1 MNWFRKH
8 FVTLIIVTVLI
19 AGLGLLAYPSIA
31 NYWNSFHQTRVIMDY
46 QDTVSKMDK
55 ADYER
60 ILKAAK
66 EYNEKLSETGIR
78 WTLSE
83 PEKKEYKKQLRVDKT
98 GVMGYISIP
107 KIHVRL
113 PIYHGTD
120 EEVLQVSIGHL
131 EGTSLPVGGKS
142 SHCMVSGHRGLP
154 SARLFTDID
163 KLREGDTWTMTILNE
178 TLTYE
183 ADKIWIVE
191 PNDLSKL
198 KIEKGKDL
206 CTLITC
212 TPYGINSHRLLV
224 RGHRISNLNGTAD
237 VTADAIQIEPKYVAP
252 FVAGPVLLLLILLL
266 LFRTRKSR
274 RAPFKN
280 TYMDRRG
287 LKRIF
292 IPRTKS

>member
-1 MNWFRKH
+1 
-8 FVTLIIVTVLI
+8 
-19 AGLGLLAYPSIA
+19 
-31 NYWNSFHQTRVIMDY
+31 
-46 QDTVSKMDK
+46 
-55 ADYER
+55 
-60 ILKAAK
+60 
-66 EYNEKLSETGIR
+66 
-78 WTLSE
+78 
-83 PEKKEYKKQLRVDKT
+83 
-98 GVMGYISIP
+98 
-107 KIHVRL
+107 
-113 PIYHGTD
+113 
-120 EEVLQVSIGHL
+120 
-131 EGTSLPVGGKS
+131 
-142 SHCMVSGHRGLP
+142 
-154 SARLFTDID
+154 
-163 KLREGDTWTMTILNE
+163 MTILNE